1 MHGIKCYTQTTWQ
14 TDRQTDKPSLI
25 SHLLVEAGYSTCSK
39 CTLAFHAMH
48 AHIQLDKHQGSMHIF
63 CTLALRLP
71 SRKCTQSI
79 YTNNLTFL
87 FHVEQM
93 SHTCKYRYISCK
105 IAQIRPHLLMIW
117 LERMEMCNICCCVY

>member
-14 TDRQTDKPSLI
+14 TDRQTNPVWFPP
-25 SHLLVEAGYSTCSK
+25 LLVEAGYSTCSK

-48 AHIQLDKHQGSMHIF
+48 AHIQLDKNQGSMQIF
-63 CTLALRLP
+63 CTLALSLP

-79 YTNNLTFL
+79 YMYTNNLTFL
-87 FHVEQM
+87 FHVDQM
-93 SHTCKYRYISCK
+93 SHKYRYISCK

-117 LERMEMCNICCCVY
+117 LERMETCNICCCVY

>member
-14 TDRQTDKPSLI
+14 TDRQTNPVWFPP
-25 SHLLVEAGYSTCSK
+25 LLVEAGYSTCSK
-39 CTLAFHAMH
+39 CTLAWNAMH
-48 AHIQLDKHQGSMHIF
+48 AHIQLDKNQGSMQIF

-79 YTNNLTFL
+79 YMYTNNLTFL
-87 FHVEQM
+87 FHVDQM
-93 SHTCKYRYISCK
+93 SHKYRYISCK

-117 LERMEMCNICCCVY
+117 LERMETCNICCCVY